1 MLASLCAGFLHKDR
15 VQVVWR
21 RADKAVSSEQRA
33 HLDALD
39 RQVEEAARLVIVLGV
54 VLLLLGFH
62 LAKFF

>member
-1 MLASLCAGFLHKDR
+1 MA
-15 VQVVWR
+15 
-21 RADKAVSSEQRA
+21 RANKAVSSEQRA

-39 RQVEEAARLVIVLGV
+39 RQVEEAARLVIALGV

>member
-1 MLASLCAGFLHKDR
+1 MASNGLDPIGDTTMA
-15 VQVVWR
+15 

-39 RQVEEAARLVIVLGV
+39 RQVEKAARLVIALGV